1 MPFGAPSSKYPYGGA
16 LRVYLRYFTKVAKY
30 SRLGLDSFT
39 GMEGDSMAKVYSRMT
54 KISDVAGRSD
64 YISNE
69 KKQEYLIDHGK
80 NRDFDWKWYSD
91 YETAHQKSADRNNE
105 ARELVIALPNEMA
118 NLPSETRKEMAHD
131 LATELLGAQRD
142 YEYALHFNASRTN
155 FHMHLLFSERESHSE
170 AQIKRYKR
178 DMWYDKETNRMAK
191 ANAPGAECRFKKG
204 EPMKDKQGNFR
215 FDSEPFSVKDPKF
228 KSKAW
233 LKDAQTQIQAVL
245 KRHGYHLDLFN
256 PETDIKQRKQ
266 YKGASAE
273 YLSYASVWNLNAKKI
288 NQTHQQQLAPLLADR
303 DRLARKLQ
311 QFDQE
316 RRTELNKK
324 WLKTPAVKKELKAL
338 NEQRDDL
345 IDEQTA
351 LITTYNL
358 PFDPEG
364 THPKQ
369 VLEALNDLIN
379 RLVAQFKTMKN
390 SMISQ
395 IGTIERAMAFKQ
407 SRDQPLKQN
416 KADKT
421 PPEPATGSKNG
432 LNKRLDDLERKER
445 EIHPEKN
452 RIAHRRNKG
461 GLGR

>member
-1 MPFGAPSSKYPYGGA
+1 
-16 LRVYLRYFTKVAKY
+16 
-30 SRLGLDSFT
+30 
-39 GMEGDSMAKVYSRMT
+39 MAKVYSRMT
-54 KISDVAGRSD
+54 KISNVAGRSN
-64 YISNE
+64 YIANE
-69 KKQEYLIDHGK
+69 KKQEYLINHEKSRG
-80 NRDFDWKWYSD
+80 FDWKTYSH
-91 YETAHQKSADRNNE
+91 YEKNHQKSANKNNE
-105 ARELVIALPNEMA
+105 ARELVIALPNDMA
-118 NLPSETRKEMAHD
+118 DLPGEKRREIANE
-131 LATELLGAQRD
+131 LAIELLGTERD
-142 YEYALHFNASRTN
+142 YEYALHFNSTHTN
-155 FHMHLLFSERESHSE
+155 FHMHLLFSEREINSE

-178 DMWYDKETNRMAK
+178 DMWYDKETNKMAK

-204 EPMKDKQGNFR
+204 EPMTDKQGNFR
-215 FDSEPFSVKDPKF
+215 FDSEPFTVKDPKF

-233 LKDAQTQIQAVL
+233 LKDAQAQIQAVL

-266 YKGASAE
+266 YKGASPE

-303 DRLARKLQ
+303 DRLAEKLQ

-316 RRTELNKK
+316 RRTDLNKK
-324 WLKTPAVKKELKAL
+324 WLKTPAVKKELKTL
-338 NEQRDDL
+338 TEQRDDL

-379 RLVAQFKTMKN
+379 RLVAQFKAMKN
-390 SMISQ
+390 SMIRQ

-407 SRDQPLKQN
+407 DRDQPLKQKN
-416 KADKT
+416 PDKSS
-421 PPEPATGSKNG
+421 PDPITGSKNS
-432 LNKRLDDLERKER
+432 LNRRLDDLEHKGRER
-445 EIHPEKN
+445 QRDKSKV
-452 RIAHRRNKG
+452 AHRRNRG